1 MNNSGISV
9 IICCFNSSA
18 IIDETLQYLFRQKF
32 FSKLDWE
39 IILVNNASSDNT
51 EEIAIRAFTS
61 VNDISYKIVTELKPG
76 LIHAKNKGIQT
87 AQYEYIL
94 FCDDDNFLCNTYVQN
109 VFNIMSSD
117 YTIGACGGKGKSLI
131 RGCDEPEW
139 FKKFSSCYAI
149 GSQIGNEGHV
159 RQLYGAGICLRRSAL
174 EKIYKNGFVSFCTG
188 RKGNTLFAGEDS
200 ELIFAIRLSGYKLF
214 ADDKLV
220 FQHVISPKRL
230 TEEYLKQM
238 HYGFGI
244 SYSVNF
250 LYAKALNETKV
261 KSYFVLL
268 ILSVFRILKSA
279 FFNDIEHLVL
289 YAKSLGILKG
299 VVYYNTS
306 LFKILKII
314 KQLDRAS
321 YKL

>member
-1 MNNSGISV
+1 MKNSGISV

-32 FSKLDWE
+32 LNNLDWE
-39 IILVNNASSDNT
+39 IIVVNNASIDNT
-51 EEIAIRAFTS
+51 VEIAKRAFTS
-61 VNDISYKIVTELKPG
+61 VNNISYKIVTELKPG
-76 LIHAKNKGIQT
+76 LIHARNRGIQA

-94 FCDDDNFLCNTYVQN
+94 FCDDDNFLCNTYVQD

-139 FKKFSSCYAI
+139 FKKFSSSYAV
-149 GSQIGNEGHV
+149 GSQTSNKGHV
-159 RQLYGAGICLRRSAL
+159 RQLYGAGICIRRSAL
-174 EKIYKNGFVSFCTG
+174 EKIYKCGFVSFCTG
-188 RKGNTLFAGEDS
+188 RKGSSLLAGEDS
-200 ELIFAIRLSGYKLF
+200 ELNFALRLSGCKLF
-214 ADDKLV
+214 ADDVLV
-220 FQHVISPKRL
+220 FQHVISPKKL

-250 LYAKALNETKV
+250 LYAKALNETKI
-261 KSYFVLL
+261 KSYFALL
-268 ILSVFRILKSA
+268 ILSVFRILKSG
-279 FFNDIEHLVL
+279 FFNDIEHLL
-289 YAKSLGILKG
+289 LFAKSLGILKG
-299 VVYYNTS
+299 VVYFNTS

-321 YKL
+321 CK